1 MSMEMNNLTDEIA
14 ENEKRRKKKYKDNVE
29 LRRNT
34 VQSMLIRGNTQWEIA
49 ENLGV
54 SQSTVSRD
62 IYWLRS
68 VVKKEL
74 KEILEKKIPEEYH
87 RYLVLVS
94 TRY

>member
-1 MSMEMNNLTDEIA
+1 MNNLTDEIA